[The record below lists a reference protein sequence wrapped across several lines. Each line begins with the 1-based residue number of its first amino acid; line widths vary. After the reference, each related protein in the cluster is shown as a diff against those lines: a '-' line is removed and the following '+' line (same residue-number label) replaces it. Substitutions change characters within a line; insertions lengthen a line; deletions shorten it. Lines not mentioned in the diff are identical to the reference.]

1 MSDANDLISLFSGFD
16 LILKAVPAESALN
29 GSETELPQPL
39 ISTDIRVRKTASRA
53 LLVHLT
59 PLHISSVK

>member
-29 GSETELPQPL
+29 GSETELPHPL